1 MKYKILSS
9 LFFAAF
15 ISMTVN
21 GQQKATPD
29 QTEYYSPVPKLVT
42 PGAAS
47 YGAPS
52 DAIILFDGKNTDE
65 WESIKPST
73 TNEKWTLVDDAM
85 MVNNKVGDLQTNLV
99 TVERYRQDDGHSGSE
114 DSDDLVDCDDVQ
126 DVSSEGF
133 WDKLPVALALGAG
146 DRGLFEEVSSTE
158 SSTWT
163 TMPLPSDSLLDALIW
178 SDLPGN
184 APAAASRRTAAATWL
199 PRGVRDAGSSDLERV
214 SGFAVLATA
223 WLFIVRALRLV
234 AHDACGTLP

>member
-1 MKYKILSS
+1 MRCTPVHSS
-9 LFFAAF
+9 HLTPFVRWRLAAAHV
-15 ISMTVN
+15 SALRLGLGPDPDYEDVLLTV
-21 GQQKATPD
+21 
-29 QTEYYSPVPKLVT
+29 S
-42 PGAAS
+42 
-47 YGAPS
+47 
-52 DAIILFDGKNTDE
+52 TDHGM
-65 WESIKPST
+65 
-73 TNEKWTLVDDAM
+73 L
-85 MVNNKVGDLQTNLV
+85 VGDLQTNLV